1 MKLHYLITE
10 EDWTSEDLQELE
22 LERLIK
28 ECQQFVSNAFDD
40 NILTLL
46 ETISRDCIAELS
58 DGDDGYVAF
67 DRFDGWGGE

>member
-1 MKLHYLITE
+1 MKHLITE
-10 EDWTSEDLQELE
+10 EDWTKENLQSLE

-40 NILTLL
+40 NILILL
-46 ETISRDCIAELS
+46 ERVSKDCIDELS
-58 DGDDGYVAF
+58 DGDDFGYVAF